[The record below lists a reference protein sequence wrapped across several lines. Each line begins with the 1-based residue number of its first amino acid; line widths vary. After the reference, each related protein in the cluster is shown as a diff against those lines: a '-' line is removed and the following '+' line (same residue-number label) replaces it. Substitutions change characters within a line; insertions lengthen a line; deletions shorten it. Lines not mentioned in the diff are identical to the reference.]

1 MGDAVGRA
9 GGSERLGAR
18 RTMHARRTRGT
29 LRALRTCS
37 PVPVAIAVGGA
48 VAPFPTLVGM
58 KRTLMLVDGHSMA
71 FRAFFALPTDN
82 FSTTGG
88 QYTNAVYG
96 FLSMLSNLLAEE
108 KPTHVAVA
116 FDVGR
121 KTFRTD
127 KFPEYKAQREKTPE
141 EFRGQV
147 PLLKQVLQ
155 EMGIVTLEKENYE
168 ADDII
173 ATLATEALPE
183 GFETLIVTGD
193 RDALQLVNDS
203 TTVLYPMR
211 GVSTLHRFT
220 PDAVKEKYGL
230 TPAQY
235 PDFAALRGDP
245 SDNLPGVPGVGEKTA
260 QKWILQYGSLA
271 ELIDRVDEVRGK
283 VGDNLRERVAA
294 VQMNRDLT
302 EMVKDLP
309 LPYGPEELELR
320 PANAKGI
327 ADFFDRLEFGESLR
341 DRVFRTLAV
350 EGAGVTASEGDSGT
364 QVTVVTLDDDALG
377 AWLRSRRGP
386 AAVDYSGGELAIA
399 ASESEEQPGSADPD
413 SADPGSAD
421 AAPQS
426 IDAVVLDPAAL
437 VPADAETL
445 AEWLA
450 GDHPKLVHD
459 AKSTMHAL
467 WAHELELSGVIHD
480 TFLASYL
487 LRPSQRS
494 YSLDNILQRHLNR
507 TLAQAEG
514 QLTLLDEPGPGNADR
529 VAAVYDLAG
538 ALAAELD
545 ANGLYAV
552 YADIEVPLAPV
563 LGRMERAGIAVD
575 VDKLK
580 NLRDQAAQ
588 AQSTAEDAAR
598 EIVDRPELNLGSPKQ
613 LQEVLFDQ
621 LGMPKTKK
629 TKTGYSTAAKELEN
643 LAKTNDHPFLE
654 RLMAFREAQK
664 MKSTVEGL
672 IKAVGEDGRI
682 HTTFNQTVAATGRL
696 SSTEPNL
703 QNIPVR
709 TEFGREIRSAFVAG
723 EGYEGLVTADY
734 SQIEMRVMAHLSGD
748 EGLIDAYRRG
758 EDLHNYVGS
767 KVFDVPIDGVTPE
780 LRRRVKAMSYGL
792 AYGLSAFGLAQ
803 QLDIPQGEAKR
814 LMEEYFERFGGVR
827 AYLDGV
833 VEQARKDG
841 YTATLL
847 DRRRYLPDL
856 NSDNRM
862 ARDMAERAAL
872 NSPIQ
877 GTAAD
882 IIKVAMLRVDD
893 ALRRGGAGAEEPAGD
908 GALKSRVLLQV
919 HDELVVEV
927 APGEREVI
935 EEMLRREMDAAFE
948 LKVPLEVS
956 VGAGANWDEAAH

>member
-1 MGDAVGRA
+1 
-9 GGSERLGAR
+9 
-18 RTMHARRTRGT
+18 
-29 LRALRTCS
+29 
-37 PVPVAIAVGGA
+37 
-48 VAPFPTLVGM
+48 
-58 KRTLMLVDGHSMA
+58 MLVDGHSMA

-88 QYTNAVYG
+88 QFTNAVYG

-127 KFPEYKAQREKTPE
+127 KFPEYKAQRDKTPE

-147 PLLKQVLQ
+147 PLLQQVLQ

-193 RDALQLVNDS
+193 RDALQLVNDA

-283 VGDNLRERVAA
+283 VGDSLRERVAA

-309 LPYGPEELELR
+309 LPYGPTELELR
-320 PANAKGI
+320 PANAQGI

-341 DRVFRTLAV
+341 DRVFRTLSV
-350 EGAGVTASEGDSGT
+350 EGAGVTASEGDAGT
-364 QVTVVTLDDDALG
+364 EVVLESLDDASLA
-377 AWLRSRRGP
+377 AWLESRRGP
-386 AAVDYSGGELAIA
+386 AAVDFSGGELAIA
-399 ASESEEQPGSADPD
+399 ASDSEDAGADPVG
-413 SADPGSAD
+413 AIG
-421 AAPQS
+421 
-426 IDAVVLDPAAL
+426 AVVVDPSSL
-437 VPADAETL
+437 VPEDAEAL
-445 AEWLA
+445 AAWLA

-467 WAHELELSGVIHD
+467 WGHELDLGGVVHD

-545 ANGLYAV
+545 ANGLYDV

-563 LGRMERAGIAVD
+563 LARMERAGIAVD

-580 NLRDQAAQ
+580 SLRDQAAQ
-588 AQSTAEDAAR
+588 AQSAAEDAAR
-598 EIVDRPELNLGSPKQ
+598 GIVERPELNLGSPKQ

-643 LAKTNDHPFLE
+643 LAKTNGHPFLE
-654 RLMAFREAQK
+654 RLMACREAQK

-672 IKAVGEDGRI
+672 VKAVGEDGRI

-833 VEQARKDG
+833 VERARKDG
-841 YTATLL
+841 YTATLF

-893 ALRRGGAGAEEPAGD
+893 ALRRGGAGVEEPAGD
-908 GALKSRVLLQV
+908 GDGHGDQKNGPLKSRVLLQV

-927 APGEREVI
+927 APGEREVV
-935 EEMLRREMDAAFE
+935 EEMLRREMDAAFD
-948 LKVPLEVS
+948 LKVPLDVS

>member
-1 MGDAVGRA
+1 
-9 GGSERLGAR
+9 
-18 RTMHARRTRGT
+18 
-29 LRALRTCS
+29 
-37 PVPVAIAVGGA
+37 
-48 VAPFPTLVGM
+48 
-58 KRTLMLVDGHSMA
+58 MLIDGHSMA

-108 KPTHVAVA
+108 NPTHVAVA

-147 PLLKQVLQ
+147 PLLQQVLK
-155 EMGIVTLEKENYE
+155 EMGIVTLEKDNYE

-173 ATLATEALPE
+173 ATLATQALPE

-193 RDALQLVNDS
+193 RDALQLVNPA

-220 PDAVKEKYGL
+220 PEAVQEKYGL
-230 TPAQY
+230 TPEQY

-245 SDNLPGVPGVGEKTA
+245 SDNLPGIPGVGEKTA
-260 QKWILQYGSLA
+260 QKWILQFGSLA
-271 ELIDRVDEVRGK
+271 ELIDRADEVRGK
-283 VGDNLRERVAA
+283 VGDNFRERISS

-309 LPYGPEELELR
+309 LPYKPTELERR
-320 PANAKGI
+320 PANAQGI
-327 ADFFDRLEFGESLR
+327 SDFFDRLEFGDSLR
-341 DRVFRTLAV
+341 DRLFRTLAV
-350 EGAGVTASEGDSGT
+350 EGAGIVAGDGEASEVTAVELADGE
-364 QVTVVTLDDDALG
+364 LA
-377 AWLRSRRGP
+377 AWLAAKQGP
-386 AAVDYSGGELAIA
+386 AAIDYFGGQLAIA
-399 ASESEEQPGSADPD
+399 APAE
-413 SADPGSAD
+413 AD
-421 AAPQS
+421 APAEVGDSDDAP
-426 IDAVVLDPAAL
+426 DVEAVVVDPAKL
-437 VPADAETL
+437 TPADRDALET
-445 AEWLA
+445 WLA
-450 GDHPKLVHD
+450 GPHPKIVHD
-459 AKSTMHAL
+459 AKSAMHAL
-467 WAHELELSGVIHD
+467 WAHDLELAGVSHD

-494 YSLDNILQRHLNR
+494 YTLENVLQRHLNR
-507 TLAQAEG
+507 TLSRSEG
-514 QLTLLDEPGPGNADR
+514 QMTLLDEDSGDTERAGAIL
-529 VAAVYDLAG
+529 DLAA

-545 ANGLYAV
+545 DNGLYDV
-552 YADIEVPLAPV
+552 YADIEIPLAPA
-563 LGRMERAGIAVD
+563 LARMEKAGIAVD
-575 VDKLK
+575 VGKLED
-580 NLRDQAAQ
+580 LRGQAESAWL
-588 AQSTAEDAAR
+588 AAEAVAR
-598 EIVDRPELNLGSPKQ
+598 GLVDRPELNLGSPKQ

-629 TKTGYSTAAKELEN
+629 TKTGYSTAAKEIET
-643 LAKTNDHPFLE
+643 LAKSDPHPFLE
-654 RLMAFREAQK
+654 YLLKFRESQK

-672 IKAVGEDGRI
+672 IKAVADDGRI
-682 HTTFNQTVAATGRL
+682 HTTFNQAVTATGRL

-709 TEFGREIRSAFVAG
+709 TDFGRQIRSAFVAG
-723 EGYEGLVTADY
+723 EGYEALVTADY

-748 EGLIDAYRRG
+748 EGLIEAYQRG

-792 AYGLSAFGLAQ
+792 AYGLSAFGLAA

-841 YTATLL
+841 YTATLF

-862 ARDMAERAAL
+862 ARDNAERAAL

-882 IIKVAMLRVDD
+882 IIKVAMLRVED
-893 ALRRGGAGAEEPAGD
+893 AFRRGGSAVAEGDAGSGGAGSGGAAETVAGVTVGEP
-908 GALKSRVLLQV
+908 LKSRVLLQV

-927 APGEREVI
+927 APGERDQVI
-935 EEMLRREMDAAFE
+935 GILEREMDAAFE
-948 LKVPLEVS
+948 LRVPLDVS
-956 VGAGANWDEAAH
+956 VGYGANWDEAAH

>member
-1 MGDAVGRA
+1 
-9 GGSERLGAR
+9 
-18 RTMHARRTRGT
+18 
-29 LRALRTCS
+29 
-37 PVPVAIAVGGA
+37 
-48 VAPFPTLVGM
+48 
-58 KRTLMLVDGHSMA
+58 MLVDGHSMA

-88 QYTNAVYG
+88 QFTNAVYG
-96 FLSMLSNLLAEE
+96 FLSMLANLLAEE

-147 PLLKQVLQ
+147 PLLQQVLK

-193 RDALQLVNDS
+193 RDALQLVNDA

-220 PDAVKEKYGL
+220 PEAVKEKYGL

-309 LPYGPEELELR
+309 LPYGPGELELR
-320 PANAKGI
+320 PADAQGI
-327 ADFFDRLEFGESLR
+327 ADFFDRLEFGDSLR
-341 DRVFRTLAV
+341 DRVFRTLSV
-350 EGAGVTASEGDSGT
+350 EGAGVTAAEGDSGT
-364 QVTVVTLDDDALG
+364 EVVVESLDDGALAG
-377 AWLRSRRGP
+377 WLAARRGP
-386 AAVDYSGGELAIA
+386 AAIDYSGGELAIA
-399 ASESEEQPGSADPD
+399 ASEHEEEPATDD
-413 SADPGSAD
+413 AAD
-421 AAPQS
+421 ADETTAAS
-426 IDAVVLDPAAL
+426 TVSAIVVDPAGL
-437 VPADAETL
+437 VPGDAAAL

-450 GDHPKLVHD
+450 GDHPKMVHD
-459 AKSTMHAL
+459 SKSTMHAL
-467 WAHELELSGVIHD
+467 WGHELELSGVVHD

-494 YSLDNILQRHLNR
+494 YTLDNILQRHLNR

-529 VAAVYDLAG
+529 AVAVFDLAG

-545 ANGLYAV
+545 ANGLYDV

-563 LGRMERAGIAVD
+563 LARMERAGIAVD
-575 VDKLK
+575 VTKLK
-580 NLRDQAAQ
+580 ALRDEAAQ
-588 AQSTAEDAAR
+588 AQAAAEDAAR
-598 EIVDRPELNLGSPKQ
+598 GIVDRPELNLGSPKQ

-654 RLMAFREAQK
+654 RLMAFRESQK

-672 IKAVGEDGRI
+672 VKAVGEDGRI

-833 VEQARKDG
+833 VERARKDG
-841 YTATLL
+841 YTATLF

-893 ALRRGGAGAEEPAGD
+893 ALRRGGAGVEEPAGD
-908 GALKSRVLLQV
+908 GDGHGDQKNGPLKSRVLLQV

-927 APGEREVI
+927 APGEREVV
-935 EEMLRREMDAAFE
+935 EEMLRREMDAAFD
-948 LKVPLEVS
+948 LKVPLDVS

>member
-1 MGDAVGRA
+1 
-9 GGSERLGAR
+9 
-18 RTMHARRTRGT
+18 
-29 LRALRTCS
+29 
-37 PVPVAIAVGGA
+37 
-48 VAPFPTLVGM
+48 
-58 KRTLMLVDGHSMA
+58 MLIDGHSMA

-108 KPTHVAVA
+108 NPTHVAVA

-147 PLLKQVLQ
+147 PLLQQVLK
-155 EMGIVTLEKENYE
+155 EMGIVTLEKDNYE

-173 ATLATEALPE
+173 ATLATQALPE

-193 RDALQLVNDS
+193 RDALQLVNPA

-220 PDAVKEKYGL
+220 PEAVQEKYGL
-230 TPAQY
+230 TPEQY

-245 SDNLPGVPGVGEKTA
+245 SDNLPGIPGVGEKTA
-260 QKWILQYGSLA
+260 QKWILQFGSLA
-271 ELIDRVDEVRGK
+271 ELIDRADEVRGK
-283 VGDNLRERVAA
+283 VGDNFRERISS

-309 LPYGPEELELR
+309 LPYKPTELERR
-320 PANAKGI
+320 PANAQGI
-327 ADFFDRLEFGESLR
+327 SDFFDRLEFGDSLR
-341 DRVFRTLAV
+341 DRLFRTLAV
-350 EGAGVTASEGDSGT
+350 EGAGIVAGDGEASEVTAVELADGE
-364 QVTVVTLDDDALG
+364 LA
-377 AWLRSRRGP
+377 AWLAAKQGP
-386 AAVDYSGGELAIA
+386 AAIDYFGGQLAIA
-399 ASESEEQPGSADPD
+399 APAETDAPAEVGDSDDAPD
-413 SADPGSAD
+413 VE
-421 AAPQS
+421 
-426 IDAVVLDPAAL
+426 AVVVDPAKL
-437 VPADAETL
+437 TPADRDALET
-445 AEWLA
+445 WLA
-450 GDHPKLVHD
+450 GPHPKIVHD
-459 AKSTMHAL
+459 AKSAMHAL
-467 WAHELELSGVIHD
+467 WAHDLELAGVSHD

-494 YSLDNILQRHLNR
+494 YTLENVLQRHLNR
-507 TLAQAEG
+507 TLSRSEG
-514 QLTLLDEPGPGNADR
+514 QMTLLDEDSGDTERAGAIL
-529 VAAVYDLAG
+529 DLAA

-545 ANGLYAV
+545 DNGLYDV
-552 YADIEVPLAPV
+552 YADIEIPLAPA
-563 LGRMERAGIAVD
+563 LARMEKAGIAVD
-575 VDKLK
+575 VGKLED
-580 NLRDQAAQ
+580 LRGQAESAQ
-588 AQSTAEDAAR
+588 LAAEAEAR
-598 EIVDRPELNLGSPKQ
+598 GLVDRPELNLGSPKQ

-629 TKTGYSTAAKELEN
+629 TKTGYSTAAKEIET
-643 LAKTNDHPFLE
+643 LAKSDPHPFLE
-654 RLMAFREAQK
+654 YLLKFRESQK

-672 IKAVGEDGRI
+672 IKAVADDGRI
-682 HTTFNQTVAATGRL
+682 HTTFNQAVTATGRL

-709 TEFGREIRSAFVAG
+709 TDFGRQIRSAFVAG
-723 EGYEGLVTADY
+723 EGYEALVTADY

-748 EGLIDAYRRG
+748 EGLIEAYQRG

-792 AYGLSAFGLAQ
+792 AYGLSAFGLAA

-841 YTATLL
+841 YTATLF

-862 ARDMAERAAL
+862 ARDNAERAAL

-882 IIKVAMLRVDD
+882 IIKVAMLRVED
-893 ALRRGGAGAEEPAGD
+893 AFRRGGSAVAEGEVGSGGAGD
-908 GALKSRVLLQV
+908 AGDSAETVAGVTVGEPLKSRVLLQV

-927 APGEREVI
+927 APGERDQVI
-935 EEMLRREMDAAFE
+935 GILEREMDAAFE
-948 LKVPLEVS
+948 LRVPLDVS
-956 VGAGANWDEAAH
+956 VGYGANWDEAAH

>member
-1 MGDAVGRA
+1 
-9 GGSERLGAR
+9 
-18 RTMHARRTRGT
+18 
-29 LRALRTCS
+29 
-37 PVPVAIAVGGA
+37 
-48 VAPFPTLVGM
+48 
-58 KRTLMLVDGHSMA
+58 MLVDGHSMA

-88 QYTNAVYG
+88 QFTNAVYG

-127 KFPEYKAQREKTPE
+127 KFPEYKAQRDKTPE

-147 PLLKQVLQ
+147 PLLQQVLQ

-193 RDALQLVNDS
+193 RDALQLVNDA

-283 VGDNLRERVAA
+283 VGDSLRERVAA

-309 LPYGPEELELR
+309 LPYGPTELELR
-320 PANAKGI
+320 PANAQGI

-341 DRVFRTLAV
+341 DRVFRTLSV
-350 EGAGVTASEGDSGT
+350 EGAGVTASEGDAGT
-364 QVTVVTLDDDALG
+364 EVVLESLDDASLA
-377 AWLRSRRGP
+377 AWLESRRGP
-386 AAVDYSGGELAIA
+386 AAVDFSGGELAIA
-399 ASESEEQPGSADPD
+399 ASDSEDAGADPVG
-413 SADPGSAD
+413 AIG
-421 AAPQS
+421 
-426 IDAVVLDPAAL
+426 AVVVDPSSL
-437 VPADAETL
+437 VPEDAEAL
-445 AEWLA
+445 AAWLA

-467 WAHELELSGVIHD
+467 WGHELDLGGVVHD

-545 ANGLYAV
+545 ANGLYDV

-563 LGRMERAGIAVD
+563 LARMERAGIAVD

-580 NLRDQAAQ
+580 SLRDQAAQ
-588 AQSTAEDAAR
+588 AQSAAEDAAR
-598 EIVDRPELNLGSPKQ
+598 GIVERPELNLGSPKQ

-643 LAKTNDHPFLE
+643 LAKTNGHPFLE

-672 IKAVGEDGRI
+672 VKAVGEDGRI

-833 VEQARKDG
+833 VECARKDG
-841 YTATLL
+841 YTATLF

-893 ALRRGGAGAEEPAGD
+893 ALRRGGAGVEEPAGD
-908 GALKSRVLLQV
+908 GDGHGDQKNGPLKSRVLLQV

-927 APGEREVI
+927 APGEREVV
-935 EEMLRREMDAAFE
+935 EEMLRREMDAAFD
-948 LKVPLEVS
+948 LKVPLDVS